1 MEKEYKVYASQA
13 KCAYSGY
20 SLVAAECA
28 TRANEIIQEF
38 QDEDTDNN
46 FDSWGYEK
54 VSEDDVIE
62 SLHSYEEGIIH
73 HGIMYSG
80 TC

>member
-1 MEKEYKVYASQA
+1 MEQVYKVYASQA
-13 KCAYSGY
+13 KSSYNGC
-20 SLVAAECA
+20 SLIAAESA

-38 QDEDTDNN
+38 QDEDTENN

-54 VSEDDVIE
+54 VSEDDAIE
-62 SLHSYEEGIIH
+62 SLYAVEEGIIH

-80 TC
+80 I

>member
-13 KCAYSGY
+13 KCAYNGY
-20 SLVAAECA
+20 SLIAAESA

-38 QDEDTDNN
+38 QDEDPDNN
-46 FDSWGYEK
+46 FDSWGYGK

-62 SLHSYEEGIIH
+62 FLHSYEERIIH
-73 HGIMYSG
+73 HGIMHSG